1 MATFQIAIWLS
12 SLVLWIISLISII
25 TILLVEI
32 KTFCFDLYIS
42 KIETKISQMQPDD
55 KSPDPSASPSVN
67 EHTSEQ
73 FTSTSNWQFIF
84 LTFMLPLLAYLF
96 SIFACINAI
105 LSFSNIGVAN
115 GCHQIGIFGITYY
128 GTAKMFLYLVF
139 VYRLFVVYSNSAFA
153 YNNKILSVMIVMIVL
168 CCLTVMIIGSITL
181 HAIVYNTT
189 INGLNIK
196 GCKFLYSF
204 SVLVTSAF
212 IDIIISSMCCY
223 LFIRPLLSLMKHTN
237 ERDNETKDIYNVVL
251 KCTILTFV
259 ATTSTIF
266 LLIIIGITK
275 RAALTSIDYSINCIC
290 VMLFNKKYN
299 KYFNVL
305 CCGAIKICSKV
316 SGKYEETNDQ

>member
-128 GTAKMFLYLVF
+128 
-139 VYRLFVVYSNSAFA
+139 
-153 YNNKILSVMIVMIVL
+153 
-168 CCLTVMIIGSITL
+168 
-181 HAIVYNTT
+181 
-189 INGLNIK
+189 